1 MSQLQAV
8 LPGQPIVP
16 IISAKKKAKYLAGKN
31 CRIENITFNGSGVPS
46 VVSSVVG
53 KPSVTKKSGTEEN
66 EEGGKNDKYDEY
78 IVNVFSKHDPE
89 YVLSEHQTS
98 EFSYV
103 PKLASGTP
111 KLNDLVL
118 ARVVKVSMDRV
129 KVEII
134 SIDSDSAEDS
144 HVNAKELMLANFAAN
159 ENNERFKGLIRS
171 VDIRSTERDK
181 VKTWQCFQPGDIIR
195 AQIISLGDGINYYLS
210 TAKNNLGVVLARS
223 SSENNGLDSGK
234 LLYALDW
241 QTMIVPETGDLE
253 QRKCAKPF

>member
-1 MSQLQAV
+1 MSQPQAV

-16 IISAKKKAKYLAGKN
+16 IISAKKKAKYLAGRN

-46 VVSSVVG
+46 IVSSVVG
-53 KPSVTKKSGTEEN
+53 KTSVTKKEPLETSKES
-66 EEGGKNDKYDEY
+66 DKSDSYDEY
-78 IVNVFSKHDPE
+78 VVNVFSKHDPE
-89 YVLSEHQTS
+89 YVLPEDGTS
-98 EFSYV
+98 EFNYV
-103 PKLASGTP
+103 PTLTSSTP

-118 ARVVKVSMDRV
+118 ARVMKVSMDRV

-134 SIDSDSAEDS
+134 SIDADSEGS

-159 ENNERFKGLIRS
+159 ENNERFKGIIRS

-195 AQIISLGDGINYYLS
+195 AQVISLGDGINYYLS
-210 TAKNNLGVVLARS
+210 TAKNNLGVVLARPS
-223 SSENNGLDSGK
+223 GENTFAESGK

-253 QRKCAKPF
+253 QRKCARPF

>member
-1 MSQLQAV
+1 M
-8 LPGQPIVP
+8 
-16 IISAKKKAKYLAGKN
+16 
-31 CRIENITFNGSGVPS
+31 
-46 VVSSVVG
+46 
-53 KPSVTKKSGTEEN
+53 
-66 EEGGKNDKYDEY
+66 
-78 IVNVFSKHDPE
+78 
-89 YVLSEHQTS
+89 
-98 EFSYV
+98 

-241 QTMIVPETGDLE
+241 QTMIVPETGDRSSWL
-253 QRKCAKPF
+253 

>member
-1 MSQLQAV
+1 MSQPQAV

-16 IISAKKKAKYLAGKN
+16 IISAKKKAKYLAGRN

-46 VVSSVVG
+46 IVSSVVG
-53 KPSVTKKSGTEEN
+53 KMIITKKEPLETSKES
-66 EEGGKNDKYDEY
+66 DKSDSYDEHV
-78 IVNVFSKHDPE
+78 VNVFSKHDPE
-89 YVLSEHQTS
+89 YVSPEDGTS
-98 EFSYV
+98 EFNYV
-103 PKLASGTP
+103 PTLTSSTP

-118 ARVVKVSMDRV
+118 ARVMKVSTDRV

-134 SIDSDSAEDS
+134 SIDADSESSD
-144 HVNAKELMLANFAAN
+144 VNAKELMLANFAAN
-159 ENNERFKGLIRS
+159 ENNERFQGIIRS

-195 AQIISLGDGINYYLS
+195 AQVISLGDGINYYLS
-210 TAKNNLGVVLARS
+210 TAKNNLGVVLARPS
-223 SSENNGLDSGK
+223 GENSFAESGK

-253 QRKCAKPF
+253 QRKCARPF